1 MAVFKPQDIFAGRYQ
16 LQKLL
21 GLGGFSEVW
30 QVIDQMAENAVVALK
45 IYAAGTG
52 LDEDGI
58 ELFRR
63 EYALTVSLNH
73 KHLLKPTYFDITEGS
88 PYLVMPLCAKGS
100 LTKRLFKQGVLPEA
114 TLALMMSHVS
124 DGLAYLHQR
133 HPVVLHQ
140 DIKPDNVLIT
150 EKDEFLLSD
159 FGISSRMRHT
169 MMKSTRST
177 ASSNSLTIAYAP
189 PEKFTSRPKSMPA
202 SDIFSFGVMLYELCT
217 NEVPWMGHGG
227 QSLLTGSAVPEIPEE
242 YSPELNQIV
251 QACMSREPA
260 ERPTAEQIHQLTL
273 VYLNK
278 GKWEGF
284 EQVTNYKESIFPVV
298 GGVATQQPKVGE
310 GSSLDNDGVSKHK
323 TEEHPD
329 LQIEVDGADDTEV
342 PVVRSE
348 RVTEAVNKKKQKA
361 VAASGKRTF
370 DRNVYMFLAAVMIVL
385 VVLIGKEY
393 LQRKKTGGEESFMAA
408 NDTLATQANDR
419 PQEMPKTEA
428 KPLKEM
434 KQGEDKETLKAKD
447 LQEQLRLMEE
457 RLKEK
462 EGMLKEKDAK
472 KGGNVGSDVEF
483 INENSNIEMPPM
495 PPTPPNSKSK
505 DKPAVVI
512 TKEGVI
518 ISENGKNGIKINLP
532 KEVIKLVKE
541 ASKNAKDKKKL
552 DEWSRKV
559 SKKYEHL
566 GKEYEREYMRKKAE
580 RERKKQQAKHSVRK
594 ANKYDYTEEHPSCV
608 LVELDGKWGYLD
620 RRKRLIVKPQYENAW
635 PFYEGLAAVQKHGK
649 WGYINRYGKTVIA
662 HKFDRPGQFIQGKAK
677 VIYKG
682 KKMYIN
688 RYGRCIKDCQ

>member
-1 MAVFKPQDIFAGRYQ
+1 MAVFKPKDIFAGRYQ

-30 QVIDQMAENAVVALK
+30 QVIDQMAENALVALK

-100 LTKRLFKQGVLPEA
+100 LTKKLFKQGVLSEA
-114 TLALMMSHVS
+114 ELAVMMSHVS

-150 EKDEFLLSD
+150 EKNEFLLSD

-251 QACMSREPA
+251 QACMNREPTQ
-260 ERPTAEQIHQLTL
+260 RPTAEQLHQLSL
-273 VYLNK
+273 VYLDK

-284 EQVTNYKESIFPVV
+284 EKITRYKADSLSAIPEGS
-298 GGVATQQPKVGE
+298 ATQTPTE
-310 GSSLDNDGVSKHK
+310 GVTSEKTNTPIHK
-323 TEEHPD
+323 TEDHPD
-329 LQIEVDGADDTEV
+329 LQLDVEDLEGVDDNDV

-348 RVTEAVNKKKQKA
+348 RVTEAVDKKKRKA
-361 VAASGKRTF
+361 VAATGKRTF
-370 DRNVYMFLAAVMIVL
+370 DRNVYMFLGAVMIVL
-385 VVLIGKEY
+385 VVLIGREY
-393 LQRKKTGGEESFMAA
+393 VQKNLSKSKPELMAN
-408 NDTLATQANDR
+408 NDTLAMNANDQ
-419 PQEMPKTEA
+419 PEKLSEN
-428 KPLKEM
+428 KKNKEVK
-434 KQGEDKETLKAKD
+434 KQTTKNQQKAKD

-457 RLKEK
+457 QLHKKNKKLKEK
-462 EGMLKEKDAK
+462 KQEEST
-472 KGGNVGSDVEF
+472 SDVEELTKYD
-483 INENSNIEMPPM
+483 ENVPE
-495 PPTPPNSKSK
+495 PPTPPGK
-505 DKPAVVI
+505 DKPSFVI
-512 TKEGVI
+512 TENGVI
-518 ISENGKNGIKINLP
+518 IAGKGKKGKNSINIDLP
-532 KEVIKLVKE
+532 KEIIELVKD
-541 ASKNAKDKKKL
+541 ATKNAKSKEKVN
-552 DEWSRKV
+552 EWSRKM

-566 GKEYEREYMRKKAE
+566 GENYAKDYMRKKAE
-580 RERKKQQAKHSVRK
+580 RERQRHRAHKRSHQSGNNSQ
-594 ANKYDYTEEHPSCV
+594 YDYIEEYPTCF
-608 LVELDGKWGYLD
+608 LIEQNNRWGYLD
-620 RRKRLIVKPQYENAW
+620 RKKKLIAKPQYESAW
-635 PFYEGLAAVQKHGK
+635 PFYEGLAAAKKYGK
-649 WGYINRYGKTVIA
+649 WGYINRYGKTVIP
-662 HKFDRPGQFIQGKAK
+662 HKFDKPGHFYNGKAK
-677 VIYKG
+677 VVYRG

-688 RYGRCIKDCQ
+688 RYGKCVQDCL